1 MNKEGFTL
9 IELLAVIIILSILAL
24 VTTPVVINVLSSSR
38 EKAYTE
44 QVRIIESAAEKWG
57 IDNIKSLPN
66 SGTCSVTVTELSS
79 YFSTPVLNNPTTGE
93 EMEGYVEISKS
104 GNKYNYQYKET
115 TSYGSCN
122 PST

>member
-57 IDNIKSLPN
+57 IDNIKNLPN
-66 SGTCSVTVTELSS
+66 SGTCSVAVTELSS
-79 YFSTPVLNNPTTGE
+79 YFSTPVLNNPKTGE

-115 TSYGSCN
+115 TSYGQCN
-122 PST
+122 PLS